1 MPLCLEPVTDYKQ
14 REKLRVEGEGLASS
28 ARAGRGTAVEDAVS
42 RRLGKTWVEKRA
54 DACVAERWKEV
65 EELDGHFFRG
75 QEPPPLETRMRE
87 LGGIRA
93 IVIGGFCEHGAEVHR
108 LLERAVV
115 AKVRRADTERG
126 EDPRGYGAR
135 VREKW
140 R

>member
-1 MPLCLEPVTDYKQ
+1 MQKRLLRQ
-14 REKLRVEGEGLASS
+14 RLV
-28 ARAGRGTAVEDAVS
+28 
-42 RRLGKTWVEKRA
+42 
-54 DACVAERWKEV
+54 C
-65 EELDGHFFRG
+65 
-75 QEPPPLETRMRE
+75 MRE

-115 AKVRRADTERG
+115 AKVQRADTERG

-140 R
+140 RQELSIGAWRDFNAYIVARLPYINPSPGAEAILLEQRARAL

>member
-1 MPLCLEPVTDYKQ
+1 M
-14 REKLRVEGEGLASS
+14 
-28 ARAGRGTAVEDAVS
+28 
-42 RRLGKTWVEKRA
+42 
-54 DACVAERWKEV
+54 AERWKEV
-65 EELDGHFFRG
+65 EELDRHFFRG

-115 AKVRRADTERG
+115 AKVRRADTKRG

-140 R
+140 RQELSIGAMAWRDFNAYIVQISSGPI